1 MKKSPSCFDV
11 HLVNQ
16 LIYQNKREIFSN
28 FCGLFRKAK
37 LYLIMLANSI
47 KTIGKYSNQVLGT
60 YFLPTKVSLKYVE
73 LDKGAEFPIMLKLKR
88 FLQCI
93 Y

>member
-1 MKKSPSCFDV
+1 MYVKWLGVFFTYDTYIPNV
-11 HLVNQ
+11 
-16 LIYQNKREIFSN
+16 I
-28 FCGLFRKAK
+28 
-37 LYLIMLANSI
+37 IMLANSI

-73 LDKGAEFPIMLKLKR
+73 LDKGAEFPEFAENDLYNVKT
-88 FLQCI
+88 